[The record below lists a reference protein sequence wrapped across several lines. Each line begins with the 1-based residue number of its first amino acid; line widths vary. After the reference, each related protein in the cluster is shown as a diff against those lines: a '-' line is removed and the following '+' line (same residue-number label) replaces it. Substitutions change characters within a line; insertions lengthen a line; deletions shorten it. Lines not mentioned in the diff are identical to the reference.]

1 MRRNFVLKSPRRASW
16 HSITVECL
24 CCAVWNFLPLII
36 YVSKQKKNNNK
47 QLSIS
52 KWFHWTRP
60 MNEQLCMQYTAALT
74 RTTQPTRS
82 HEWMQRWRGKRG
94 GTTVGGSGC
103 DLDTVWHTAFLMGH
117 FDHCHSLYPP
127 LLLLLPAILKH
138 KDSANTATQTLLR
151 SFLMMAAVNLAVET
165 PQSERRCEFWRC
177 CTQKKN
183 KKTTDVNKLF
193 FLLWLLL
200 CTAF

>member
-1 MRRNFVLKSPRRASW
+1 MSS
-16 HSITVECL
+16 
-24 CCAVWNFLPLII
+24 CACN
-36 YVSKQKKNNNK
+36 
-47 QLSIS
+47 
-52 KWFHWTRP
+52 TRP
-60 MNEQLCMQYTAALT
+60 LSPVQHNPHAHMNGC
-74 RTTQPTRS
+74 S
-82 HEWMQRWRGKRG
+82 GGGGRGG

-193 FLLWLLL
+193 FLL
-200 CTAF
+200 